1 MESPR
6 EWKSGKIFLSGVFP
20 YSVTPVFAISFRIR
34 ISCLASLISE
44 AASVFEC
51 TEISKSCCQYK
62 WNQSP
67 REIVITNRFFPACYK
82 RLCHLQEI
90 PAKRLLVGNQKSF
103 SPPSSMMESGTMAHP
118 SAAGITG
125 CAVWRRS
132 RQGGRFIQ
140 GGSRR
145 AIWMVPQ
152 RTGEWKRKFNCPAAG
167 RSFGRAPDPGRI
179 RW

>member
-44 AASVFEC
+44 TASVFEC

-90 PAKRLLVGNQKSF
+90 PAKKT
-103 SPPSSMMESGTMAHP
+103 PSRKPEVFFTAVVHDGEWDDGTPVCSRDYGLRGMETQP
-118 SAAGITG
+118 
-125 CAVWRRS
+125 
-132 RQGGRFIQ
+132 
-140 GGSRR
+140 SRR
-145 AIWMVPQ
+145 KVHPGREQ
-152 RTGEWKRKFNCPAAG
+152 TGNMDGPAADRG
-167 RSFGRAPDPGRI
+167 VKT
-179 RW
+179 